1 MGELMVKNQS
11 NFINLLS
18 STRTV
23 DVFPMVAADVQ
34 RWGVIDSS
42 SEDELGGIEETMSSA
57 SSCFEGNSS
66 SSGSLGTNS
75 SAEDLQDDASSSFEA
90 AAATSPRLSK
100 GPLYELSGLMNE
112 LPVKRGL
119 SKHFQ
124 GKSQS
129 FTSLSNVQTL
139 EDLAKRE
146 NPYKKKQMMMK
157 SCKSYAC
164 GLDNSKSFATNNSSK
179 MISKK
184 GSNKS
189 TGSFSSLLGNKRN
202 GFMSC
207 SISPPIL
214 E

>member
-1 MGELMVKNQS
+1 MGEVMVKNQS

-18 STRTV
+18 ARQT
-23 DVFPMVAADVQ
+23 VFPMVAE
-34 RWGVIDSS
+34 RWGVVDSS
-42 SEDELGGIEETMSSA
+42 SEDELGGIDEAMSSA
-57 SSCFEGNSS
+57 SSFEENHSS
-66 SSGSLGTNS
+66 SSGSLGSNS
-75 SAEDLQDDASSSFEA
+75 DAEDLHDDASSSFEA
-90 AAATSPRLSK
+90 AATSPRLTR
-100 GPLYELSGLMNE
+100 GPLYELSELMNE

-189 TGSFSSLLGNKRN
+189 VGSFSSLLGNKRN

>member
-1 MGELMVKNQS
+1 
-11 NFINLLS
+11 
-18 STRTV
+18 
-23 DVFPMVAADVQ
+23 MVAE
-34 RWGVIDSS
+34 RWGVVDSS
-42 SEDELGGIEETMSSA
+42 SEDELGGIDEAMSSA
-57 SSCFEGNSS
+57 SSFEENHSS
-66 SSGSLGTNS
+66 SSGSLGSNS
-75 SAEDLQDDASSSFEA
+75 DAEDLQDDASSSFEA
-90 AAATSPRLSK
+90 AATSPRLTR
-100 GPLYELSGLMNE
+100 GPLYELSELMNE

-189 TGSFSSLLGNKRN
+189 VGSFSSLLGNKRN

>member
-1 MGELMVKNQS
+1 MGEMMVKSQS
-11 NFINLLS
+11 NFINHLS
-18 STRTV
+18 ARQTAEA
-23 DVFPMVAADVQ
+23 FPMMAAHVQ
-34 RWGVIDSS
+34 RWGVMDSSS
-42 SEDELGGIEETMSSA
+42 SEDELGGIDEAISSA
-57 SSCFEGNSS
+57 SSSFEEHSS
-66 SSGSLGTNS
+66 SSGSFGSNS

-90 AAATSPRLSK
+90 VSPAAPRLSR

-129 FTSLSNVQTL
+129 FTSLSNVHAL

-146 NPYKKKQMMMK
+146 NPYKKKNMMMK

-184 GSNKS
+184 GGNKG
-189 TGSFSSLLGNKRN
+189 GSFSSLMGSKRN

>member
-1 MGELMVKNQS
+1 MGEVMVKNQS

-18 STRTV
+18 ARQN
-23 DVFPMVAADVQ
+23 VFPMAANVQ
-34 RWGVIDSS
+34 RWGVVDSS
-42 SEDELGGIEETMSSA
+42 SEDELGGIDEAMSSA
-57 SSCFEGNSS
+57 SSFEERSS
-66 SSGSLGTNS
+66 SSGSLGSNS
-75 SAEDLQDDASSSFEA
+75 DAEDLQDDASSSFEA
-90 AAATSPRLSK
+90 AATSPRLTR

-189 TGSFSSLLGNKRN
+189 VGSFSSLLGSKRN

>member
-1 MGELMVKNQS
+1 MTVKNQS

-18 STRTV
+18 TRQN
-23 DVFPMVAADVQ
+23 VFPTVVTDVQ
-34 RWGVIDSS
+34 WWGVVDSS
-42 SEDELGGIEETMSSA
+42 SEYELGGIDEAMSSA
-57 SSCFEGNSS
+57 SSFEENHSS
-66 SSGSLGTNS
+66 SSGSLGTN
-75 SAEDLQDDASSSFEA
+75 
-90 AAATSPRLSK
+90 
-100 GPLYELSGLMNE
+100 
-112 LPVKRGL
+112 
-119 SKHFQ
+119 
-124 GKSQS
+124 
-129 FTSLSNVQTL
+129 SNVQTL

-189 TGSFSSLLGNKRN
+189 VGSFSSLLGNKRN

>member
-1 MGELMVKNQS
+1 MGEMMVKNQS

-18 STRTV
+18 ARQN
-23 DVFPMVAADVQ
+23 VFPTVVADVQ
-34 RWGVIDSS
+34 RWGVVDSS
-42 SEDELGGIEETMSSA
+42 SEDELGGIDEAISSA
-57 SSCFEGNSS
+57 SSFEENHSS
-66 SSGSLGTNS
+66 SSGSLGSNS
-75 SAEDLQDDASSSFEA
+75 DAEDLQDDASSSFEA
-90 AAATSPRLSK
+90 ATSPRLTR

-146 NPYKKKQMMMK
+146 NPYRKKQMMMK

-189 TGSFSSLLGNKRN
+189 VGSFSSLLGNKRN

>member
-1 MGELMVKNQS
+1 MGEMMVKNQS

-18 STRTV
+18 ARQT
-23 DVFPMVAADVQ
+23 VFPMVAE
-34 RWGVIDSS
+34 RWGVVDSS
-42 SEDELGGIEETMSSA
+42 SEDELGGIDEAMSSA
-57 SSCFEGNSS
+57 SSFEENHSS
-66 SSGSLGTNS
+66 SSGSLGSNS
-75 SAEDLQDDASSSFEA
+75 DAEDLQDDASSSFEA
-90 AAATSPRLSK
+90 AATSPRLTR
-100 GPLYELSGLMNE
+100 GPLYELSELMNE

-189 TGSFSSLLGNKRN
+189 VGSFSSLLGNKRN

>member
-1 MGELMVKNQS
+1 MVKNQS

-18 STRTV
+18 ARQT
-23 DVFPMVAADVQ
+23 VFPVMPDVQ
-34 RWGVIDSS
+34 RWGVVDSS
-42 SEDELGGIEETMSSA
+42 SEDELGGIDEEAMSSSA
-57 SSCFEGNSS
+57 SSFEENHSS
-66 SSGSLGTNS
+66 SSGSLGSNS
-75 SAEDLQDDASSSFEA
+75 DAEDLQDDASSSFEA
-90 AAATSPRLSK
+90 AATSPRLTR

-164 GLDNSKSFATNNSSK
+164 GLDNNKSFATNNSSK

-189 TGSFSSLLGNKRN
+189 VGSFSSLLGNKRN

>member
-1 MGELMVKNQS
+1 MVKNQS

-18 STRTV
+18 ARQT
-23 DVFPMVAADVQ
+23 VFPVMADVQ
-34 RWGVIDSS
+34 RWGVVDSS
-42 SEDELGGIEETMSSA
+42 SEDELGGIDEEAMSSSA
-57 SSCFEGNSS
+57 SSFEENHSS
-66 SSGSLGTNS
+66 SSGSLGSNS
-75 SAEDLQDDASSSFEA
+75 DAENDLQDDASSSFEA
-90 AAATSPRLSK
+90 AATSPRLTR

-119 SKHFQ
+119 SKAFSR
-124 GKSQS
+124 KSQS
-129 FTSLSNVQTL
+129 FTSLSN
-139 EDLAKRE
+139 RE
-146 NPYKKKQMMMK
+146 PTYKKKQMMMK

-189 TGSFSSLLGNKRN
+189 VGSFSSLLGNKRN

>member
-1 MGELMVKNQS
+1 MVKNQS

-18 STRTV
+18 ARQT
-23 DVFPMVAADVQ
+23 VFPVMADVQ
-34 RWGVIDSS
+34 RWGVVDSS
-42 SEDELGGIEETMSSA
+42 SEDELGGIDEEAMSSSA
-57 SSCFEGNSS
+57 SSFEENHSS
-66 SSGSLGTNS
+66 SSGSLGSNS
-75 SAEDLQDDASSSFEA
+75 DAEDDLQDDASSSFEA
-90 AAATSPRLSK
+90 AATSPRLTR

-189 TGSFSSLLGNKRN
+189 VGSFSSLLGNKRN